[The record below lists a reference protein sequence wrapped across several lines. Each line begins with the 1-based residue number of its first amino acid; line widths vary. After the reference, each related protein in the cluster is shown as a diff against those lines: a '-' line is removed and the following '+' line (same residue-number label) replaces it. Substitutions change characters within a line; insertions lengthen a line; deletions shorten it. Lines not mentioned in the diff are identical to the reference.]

1 MTKEKL
7 KVTIGTIE
15 IKNPTILAA
24 GILGQTGANLKRVLR
39 SGAGAVVTKSIG
51 PKPREGYSGPN
62 IVQTPCGL
70 LNAMGLPNP
79 GMENMVEEIE
89 TVKEKGGTVI
99 GSIFGDGLEEFK
111 KLSRKM
117 EEAGVDAVELNLS
130 CPHAKKLSTIGNDP
144 EMAERITK
152 GVSKESDVPIWAKL
166 PGNTNISNLLE
177 VAQSVQKAGADA
189 ITIANTFPGM
199 AIDARAERPVLGH
212 ETGGLSGPA
221 IKPIALRLIY
231 EVYKKVD
238 IPIIGS
244 GGVMN
249 GEDMIEYLLAGA
261 SAVEIGTGIMWRD
274 IDIFEKVC
282 EEALP
287 YLEDRSVTKL
297 IGSAH

>member
-99 GSIFGDGLEEFK
+99 GSIFGEGLEEFK

-152 GVSKESDVPIWAKL
+152 GVSKESDAPIWTKL

>member
-7 KVTIGTIE
+7 KVTIGTTE
-15 IKNPTILAA
+15 IKNPTLLAA

-89 TVKEKGGTVI
+89 TVKETGGTVI

-117 EEAGVDAVELNLS
+117 EKAGVDAVELNLS

-152 GVSKESDVPIWAKL
+152 EVSKESDVPIWAKL

-297 IGSAH
+297 IGTAH

>member
-7 KVTIGTIE
+7 KVAIGTIE
-15 IKNPTILAA
+15 IENPTLLAA

-152 GVSKESDVPIWAKL
+152 EVSKESDVPIWAKL

-177 VAQSVQKAGADA
+177 VAQSVQKAGVDA

-199 AIDARAERPVLGH
+199 AIDARAEKPVLGH
-212 ETGGLSGPA
+212 GTGGLSGPA

-287 YLEDRSVTKL
+287 FLEDRSVTRL